1 MVLKGE
7 LQVISMGM
15 VILIFSEPT
24 MEVKAIL
31 LLNYGITRRIRSLE
45 AMPAVYFDNA
55 GNNC

>member
-7 LQVISMGM
+7 LQVISMGI

-24 MEVKAIL
+24 MEVKAL
-31 LLNYGITRRIRSLE
+31 LMLNSEITRRIRSFE
-45 AMPAVYFDNA
+45 SMPAVYFDNA